1 MNLNISDFPD
11 YESAEDIVIDDIGFI
26 ENNIFY
32 KKNNPTI
39 KAAIKP
45 TQKINQN
52 FVKKPV
58 NAQILKNVQET
69 KKKIDYDDILSSL
82 NMKVVNG
89 VLQMTGNKNN
99 NNNYY
104 NSPPQKQNNNNNNN
118 KSVQIKQGY
127 NTPNRTSKNHH
138 LPIPIQMKP
147 IQRPMTKQEAIINY
161 IKLQEER
168 KRINE
173 IKSKKLLFTT
183 SNINISKPNANVNP
197 NSKPV
202 LIQPNHL
209 RPPPINTTNKFFRF
223 IGK

>member
-11 YESAEDIVIDDIGFI
+11 YESTEDIVIDDIGFI

-32 KKNNPTI
+32 KKN
-39 KAAIKP
+39 KP
-45 TQKINQN
+45 LQKTNQN
-52 FVKKPV
+52 FIKKPV
-58 NAQILKNVQET
+58 NGQILKNVQET

-89 VLQMTGNKNN
+89 VLQMTGNNNNN

-104 NSPPQKQNNNNNNN
+104 NSPQQKQNNNYNYNNN

-161 IKLQEER
+161 IKIQEER

-183 SNINISKPNANVNP
+183 SNINISKPNMNVNT

-209 RPPPINTTNKFFRF
+209 RQTPNNASNKFFRF